1 MNISDLNHLEVV
13 SNNQEV
19 VGGYYG
25 YGDYSFISDT
35 NKDFNID
42 IYTDVDQYTYLSS
55 YGFAYNNTA
64 TAEGEA
70 VAFGDNT
77 NAQAYSFTYTD
88 DWTSQAGATSSS
100 TTGSLYY
107 Y

>member
-13 SNNQEV
+13 SENNEV
-19 VGGYYG
+19 VGGFYG
-25 YGDYSFISDT
+25 YYDDYSFTSYT
-35 NKDFNID
+35 NKDYYVD

-70 VAFGDNT
+70 VAFGNNT

-100 TTGSLYY
+100 TTGSF
-107 Y
+107 